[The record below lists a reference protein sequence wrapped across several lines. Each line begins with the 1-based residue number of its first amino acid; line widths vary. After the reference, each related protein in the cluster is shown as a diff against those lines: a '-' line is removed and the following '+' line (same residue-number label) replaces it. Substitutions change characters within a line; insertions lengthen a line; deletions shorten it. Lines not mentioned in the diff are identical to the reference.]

1 LIEKAP
7 PVPRAA
13 KVLQKGL
20 VQIYTGDGKGKTTAA
35 LGTLLRALGHGM
47 KIYVAVFM
55 KGDYPYGEWEFLARQ
70 PNIKIER
77 FGLRTFCD
85 PKNVKPEEI
94 EQAEKALAA
103 ARTAMLSGK
112 YDVVMLDEV
121 NVAVGW
127 KLVKLEDVLQLVKD
141 KPEKVELILT
151 GRRADPALVQ
161 LADLVT
167 EMVNIKHPYEKGI
180 QARQGIEY

>member
-1 LIEKAP
+1 MLCAGI
-7 PVPRAA
+7 
-13 KVLQKGL
+13 L
-20 VQIYTGDGKGKTTAA
+20 
-35 LGTLLRALGHGM
+35 
-47 KIYVAVFM
+47 
-55 KGDYPYGEWEFLARQ
+55 
-70 PNIKIER
+70 
-77 FGLRTFCD
+77 
-85 PKNVKPEEI
+85 
-94 EQAEKALAA
+94 LAA
-103 ARTAMLSGK
+103 AQLSAQDDTPDYRSVLRAGVFVAPQLNLHSGN

-161 LADLVT
+161 KADLVT

-180 QARQGIEY
+180 QARQGIEF